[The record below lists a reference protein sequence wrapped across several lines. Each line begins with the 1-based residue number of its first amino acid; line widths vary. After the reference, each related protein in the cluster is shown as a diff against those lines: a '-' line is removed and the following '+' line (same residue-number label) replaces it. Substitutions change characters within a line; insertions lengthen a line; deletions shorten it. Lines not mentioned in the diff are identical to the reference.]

1 MLWISVLA
9 VLDEDQGL
17 DEGLKHTQSKE
28 SPRRE
33 ETRNGKHQ
41 PLQHMYNKLN
51 ENQQLLWSW
60 FSFIMRSLE
69 QNMATKYMYLST
81 HKTADNSHVCKSPYN
96 ALQAQY

>member
-60 FSFIMRSLE
+60 FAFIMRSLD
-69 QNMATKYMYLST
+69 QNIETKYLFT
-81 HKTADNSHVCKSPYN
+81 HKTADNSHVWKSPYN